1 MDFEKEIFHKR
12 IFLKDKLIEYGF
24 NEFDDVLTYEKHILN
39 DQFNAK
45 IVINNNKVTGEL
57 IDLDSGDIYNLF
69 RNERFNG
76 EFIGRVREAY
86 ADLLKDIANKC
97 TEKIKYGSLQAI
109 KVDEYIFKTYQV
121 EADFPWVKFEDYGVY
136 RNKENNLWFG
146 LIMYAEK
153 DKLAKDVPAKW
164 VINVKP
170 PKEIF
175 NELLK
180 LEGIYPGWHM
190 NKKSWISISLD
201 DSFKDDY
208 IFSLID
214 ASYNETIGKKKVRMF
229 PPKKY

>member
-1 MDFEKEIFHKR
+1 MDFEKEIFFKR
-12 IFLKDKLIEYGF
+12 RIIPQKLIEYGF
-24 NEFDDVLTYEKHILN
+24 NDFKGVFTYEKHILN
-39 DQFNAK
+39 EQFNAK
-45 IVINNNKVTGEL
+45 IVINNNKVSGEL
-57 IDLDSGDIYNLF
+57 YDLDSGDIYNLF
-69 RNERFNG
+69 RNEKSNG

-86 ADLLKDIANKC
+86 TDLLKDIANKC
-97 TEKIKYGSLQAI
+97 SEKIKYGSNQAI
-109 KVDEYIFKTYQV
+109 KVDEYIYKTYRV

-136 RNKENNLWFG
+136 RNIDNNLWFG
-146 LIMYAEK
+146 LIMYVE
-153 DKLAKDVPAKW
+153 DNKLAPNVKGKW

-201 DSFKDDY
+201 DSLKDDY

-214 ASYNETIGKKKVRMF
+214 ASYNETLGKKKVRIF